1 MAPEQLARTRWG
13 FEQLALACDTRGT
26 PEHDV
31 ALAAALQLPD
41 ARETPR
47 MIVFSVQVAALADDK
62 NMTTMNNTNSKPIFR
77 ISEFHLL

>member
-1 MAPEQLARTRWG
+1 MAPEQLARARCG
-13 FEQLALACDTRGT
+13 LEQLALARDTRVA

-41 ARETPR
+41 ARCTPR
-47 MIVFSVQVAALADDK
+47 TIVFSVQVAALADDK
-62 NMTTMNNTNSKPIFR
+62 NMTTTNNTNSKPIFR